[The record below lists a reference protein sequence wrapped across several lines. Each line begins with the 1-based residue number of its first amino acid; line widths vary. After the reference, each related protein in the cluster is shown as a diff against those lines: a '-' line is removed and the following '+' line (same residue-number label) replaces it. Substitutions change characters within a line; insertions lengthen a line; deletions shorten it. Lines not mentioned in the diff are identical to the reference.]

1 MLSGRPR
8 GRARGARVP
17 TTARY
22 LIAGCGYVGQRLARA
37 LLPRGPVVGLT
48 ATEESARRLSSLGFD
63 AVAWNLDDAD
73 AGVPRGFGLPSVVYY
88 LVPPPPSGTSDGR
101 LKRFLA
107 RLPAPPAR
115 ILYLSTTGVYGDADG
130 ALVDE
135 ESPTRP
141 GTERAVRRV
150 DAELALQGWCAR
162 NGVGWT
168 ILRVPGIYGPG
179 RLPLERLRRREPMIR
194 HSEAGYSSRIHV
206 DDLVA
211 ACLLAGS
218 APRAV
223 DRIYNVTDGN
233 PASMT
238 EYFERV
244 AMLAG
249 LPAPPLVTRSEAER
263 VLSPGLMSY
272 LAESRRVDSRRI
284 REELGFQPRFHDLR
298 LGILSSLP
306 APPTS

>member
-1 MLSGRPR
+1 MAS
-8 GRARGARVP
+8 
-17 TTARY
+17 TARY
-22 LIAGCGYVGQRLARA
+22 LIAGCGYVGLRLARA
-37 LLPRGPVVGLT
+37 LLSRGPTTGLVT
-48 ATEESARRLSSLGFD
+48 TVESVRRLESFGID
-63 AVAWNLDDAD
+63 AVAWNLDDGEQGLPKGF
-73 AGVPRGFGLPSVVYY
+73 GVPTVVFY
-88 LVPPPPSGTSDGR
+88 LVPPPASGTTDSR

-115 ILYLSTTGVYGDADG
+115 IVYISTTGVYGDAAG

-135 ESPTRP
+135 DSPLNP
-141 GTERAVRRV
+141 GTERAARRV
-150 DAELALQGWCAR
+150 DAEQALRGWCAR
-162 NGVGWT
+162 NGVAWT

-179 RLPLERLRRREPMIR
+179 RLPLERLKRREPMIR
-194 HSEAGYSSRIHV
+194 HSEAGFSSRIHV

-218 APRAV
+218 SIRAV
-223 DRIYNVTDGN
+223 DRVYNVTDGN

-249 LPAPPLVTRSEAER
+249 LPPPELISRTEAER

-272 LAESRRVDSRRI
+272 LSESRRVDSRRI
-284 REELGFQPRFHDLR
+284 RDELGFAPRFTDLR

-306 APPTS
+306 APAAH

>member
-1 MLSGRPR
+1 M
-8 GRARGARVP
+8 P
-17 TTARY
+17 TSARY
-22 LIAGCGYVGQRLARA
+22 LIAGCGYVGLRLARA
-37 LLPRGPVVGLT
+37 LLPRGPVVALT
-48 ATEESARRLSSLGFD
+48 STEETARRVEALGID
-63 AVAWNLDDAD
+63 AIAWNLDDAD
-73 AGVPRGFGLPSVVYY
+73 AGVPKGFGTPSMIYY
-88 LVPPPPSGTSDGR
+88 LVPPPASGTTDPR

-107 RLPAPPAR
+107 RLPSPPAR
-115 ILYLSTTGVYGDADG
+115 ILYVSTTGVYGDAGG

-135 ESPTRP
+135 DSPPNP
-141 GTERAVRRV
+141 GSERAARRV
-150 DAELALQGWCAR
+150 DAEQSLRQWCRRHA
-162 NGVGWT
+162 VTWT

-179 RLPLERLRRREPMIR
+179 RLPLERLKRGEPMIR
-194 HSEAGYSSRIHV
+194 HSEAGFSSRIHV

-218 APRAV
+218 APRAA

-249 LPAPPLVTRSEAER
+249 LPPPALVSREEAQR
-263 VLSPGLMSY
+263 VLSPGLLSY
-272 LAESRRVDSRRI
+272 LSESRRVDSRRI
-284 REELGFQPRFHDLR
+284 REELGFAPRFHDLR

-306 APPTS
+306 APPTQ

>member
-1 MLSGRPR
+1 M
-8 GRARGARVP
+8 A

-22 LIAGCGYVGQRLARA
+22 LIAGCGYVGLRLARA

-48 ATEESARRLSSLGFD
+48 SSEDSARRVQGFGID
-63 AVAWNLDDAD
+63 AVAWDLDAAD
-73 AGVPRGFGLPSVVYY
+73 AGLPRGFGTPTVVHY
-88 LVPPPPSGTSDGR
+88 LVPPPGTGTADPR

-115 ILYLSTTGVYGDADG
+115 ILYVSTTGVYGDAGG
-130 ALVDE
+130 AVVDE
-135 ESPTRP
+135 DSPPNP
-141 GTERAVRRV
+141 GSERAARRV
-150 DAELALQGWCAR
+150 DAEQALRTWCR
-162 NGVGWT
+162 HHGVAWT

-179 RLPLERLRRREPMIR
+179 RLPLERLKRGEPMIR

-218 APRAV
+218 SPRAV
-223 DRIYNVTDGN
+223 DRVYNVTDGN

-244 AMLAG
+244 ATLAG
-249 LPAPPLVTRSEAER
+249 LPPPALVTREEAR
-263 VLSPGLMSY
+263 QVLSPGLMSY
-272 LAESRRVDSRRI
+272 LQESRRVDSRRI
-284 REELGFQPRFHDLR
+284 REELGFAPRFHDLR

-306 APPTS
+306 APPAQ

>member
-1 MLSGRPR
+1 MAS
-8 GRARGARVP
+8 
-17 TTARY
+17 TARY
-22 LIAGCGYVGQRLARA
+22 LVAGCGYVGLRLART
-37 LLPRGPVVGLT
+37 LLSRGPTFGLAST
-48 ATEESARRLSSLGFD
+48 DESARRITAFGID
-63 AVAWNLDDAD
+63 AVAWNLDDASQ
-73 AGVPRGFGLPSVVYY
+73 GVPKGFGSPSVVFY
-88 LVPPPPSGTSDGR
+88 LVPPPTSGVADPR
-101 LKRFLA
+101 VKRFLA

-115 ILYLSTTGVYGDADG
+115 FVYMSTTGVYGDAGG

-135 ESPTRP
+135 DTPTNP
-141 GTERAVRRV
+141 GNERSARRV
-150 DAELALQGWCAR
+150 DAENAVRTWCSR
-162 NGVGWT
+162 NGVAWT

-194 HSEAGYSSRIHV
+194 HSEAGFSSRIHV
-206 DDLVA
+206 DDLVNACVLA
-211 ACLLAGS
+211 AGT
-218 APRAV
+218 PRAA

-249 LPAPPLVTRSEAER
+249 LPAPELISREAAVR

-272 LAESRRVDSRRI
+272 LSESRRVDSKRI
-284 REELGFQPRFHDLR
+284 RDELGFAPRFGDLR

-306 APPTS
+306 APTAQ

>member
-1 MLSGRPR
+1 L
-8 GRARGARVP
+8 AN
-17 TTARY
+17 TAHY
-22 LIAGCGYVGQRLARA
+22 LIAGCGYVGLRLARA
-37 LLPRGPVVGLT
+37 LLPRGPVVAMT
-48 ATEESARRLSSLGFD
+48 SNAESAQRLQTLGFD
-63 AVAWNLDDAD
+63 SVSWNLDDAE
-73 AGVPRGFGLPSVVYY
+73 AGVPRGFGTPSVVFY
-88 LVPPPPSGTSDGR
+88 LAPPPPSGSADPR

-115 ILYLSTTGVYGDADG
+115 ILYISTTGVYGDAGG

-135 ESPTRP
+135 DTPTNP
-141 GTERAVRRV
+141 GSDRAARRV
-150 DAELALQGWCAR
+150 DAEQALRTWCR
-162 NGVGWT
+162 HRGVAWT

-179 RLPLERLRRREPMIR
+179 RLPLERLKRREPMIR
-194 HSEAGYSSRIHV
+194 HSEAGFASRIHV

-211 ACLLAGS
+211 ACVVAGHS
-218 APRAV
+218 PKAV
-223 DRIYNVTDGN
+223 DRLYNVTDGN

-249 LPAPPLVTRSEAER
+249 LPAPELVSREEASR
-263 VLSPGLMSY
+263 VISPAMLSY

-284 REELGFQPRFHDLR
+284 REELGFAPRFHDLR

-306 APPTS
+306 APPQ